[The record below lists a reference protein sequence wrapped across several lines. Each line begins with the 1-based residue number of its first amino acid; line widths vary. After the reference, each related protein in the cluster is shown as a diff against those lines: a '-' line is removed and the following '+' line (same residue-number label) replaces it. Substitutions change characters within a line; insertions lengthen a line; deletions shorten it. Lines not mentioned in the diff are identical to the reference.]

1 MDRGQVI
8 QPRDAT
14 PILHYRMP
22 EPERP
27 WHTQPRLTCHVS
39 ASSGSSSGACSSALL
54 ILAILFPQPTY
65 TAQGCS
71 PPALLQMLVHL
82 GHPLLY
88 HTRLETVLL
97 QFYWKASDVKRIH
110 SRTIQGVMS
119 RAASRL
125 STDCNSGFALLF
137 VAGSV
142 FLPFLYLEARTS
154 AQEKLGLGLSWR
166 HQAPTFP
173 LPLPP

>member
-1 MDRGQVI
+1 MYLPLVAPLRVLARRPTHTCDSFPSTYIHCARLLTTS
-8 QPRDAT
+8 PLADA
-14 PILHYRMP
+14 
-22 EPERP
+22 RP
-27 WHTQPRLTCHVS
+27 LRASPAVSHTAGDCAV
-39 ASSGSSSGACSSALL
+39 
-54 ILAILFPQPTY
+54 AILLESFRCEEDP
-65 TAQGCS
+65 
-71 PPALLQMLVHL
+71 LQ
-82 GHPLLY
+82 
-88 HTRLETVLL
+88 
-97 QFYWKASDVKRIH
+97 DN
-110 SRTIQGVMS
+110 SRGYVQ
-119 RAASRL
+119 AASRL